1 MGTMMERRKEVS
13 VEEVLMRVNACV
25 IVSMETIKKSPV
37 MPPKRAG
44 ALRGGHDGVL
54 KMKKMQSAEDRTR

>member
-1 MGTMMERRKEVS
+1 
-13 VEEVLMRVNACV
+13 
-25 IVSMETIKKSPV
+25 METIKKSPV